1 MPTPSHGH
9 AHKSQAARA
18 RSFRR
23 LRNALLLAVAATLAT
38 LLLLHLGLAH
48 CPPLLLPTLLALL
61 LALALAAWLPYR
73 RLHEK
78 YLCDLALRHSLQ
90 AQFDECSASNE
101 TLERHH
107 LLLESALRA
116 LGEAVLTTDHRGRV
130 TFLNLEAERL
140 TGWSLAEASNCH
152 LDQVLNLVEFDP
164 GEDPLKR
171 LEALPRANR
180 PSGET
185 RLALLRARNG
195 DKNPIETANLPL
207 LDADNTLLG
216 SAIIVRDLATQRR
229 LVQELAEANDR
240 AAAAENSKTTFLT
253 SISHEIRTPMNALLG
268 MVDLLMETQLS
279 DEQHKYLRTFKGAS
293 ERLLLLINDLL
304 DVSVMETGQIQL
316 DLRPFDLRDLIEVQ
330 VELFRAEADKKGL
343 ILSSTIEPR
352 VPHLVSGDPVRL
364 GQILFNLLGNAIKFT
379 HTGQVALSVDLDAE
393 ARVQFSISDT
403 GIGITR
409 EKQRHIFEIF
419 TQADSSTTRRY
430 GGTGVGLA
438 ICRNLVERMGGRL
451 WVKSEL
457 GKGSCFQFNAVLP
470 PALPRL
476 VEEGLGEEA
485 VKALVEA
492 TGPLKILLVEDSPD
506 NRLLIDFYL
515 KNTPFA
521 LIEAEDGQQAVQVF
535 ERAGGSIDLVLMD
548 IQMPVMDG
556 YAATREIRRIEQA
569 RAWQP
574 CVITALTASVLDESI
589 HKSYEAGCSAHLKK
603 PIRKETL
610 LRAIHQQTH
619 QRRQR
624 GDLAGLARLDLGRAQ
639 ASEMAEM
646 VPGYL
651 ENRARD
657 LKLLREALA
666 ARDWEAL
673 RRVGHRMKGSG
684 ASYGFAHLTELG
696 QVLEQVARA
705 QREESAGE
713 AIDRLE
719 TYLRYV
725 EEALKESK

>member
-1 MPTPSHGH
+1 MSTPSHGN
-9 AHKSQAARA
+9 AHNSQVARA
-18 RSFRR
+18 RSF
-23 LRNALLLAVAATLAT
+23 LRQRAPLLFVAAFVLSALLFF
-38 LLLLHLGLAH
+38 HLGLADY
-48 CPPLLLPTLLALL
+48 PPLLLPSFLALL

-73 RLHEK
+73 RLREQHHRVQV
-78 YLCDLALRHSLQ
+78 LRLGLQ
-90 AQFDECSASNE
+90 AQLEECSACHQAA
-101 TLERHH
+101 ERQR
-107 LLLESALRA
+107 LLLESTLAA

-140 TGWSLAEASNCH
+140 TGWSQVEASACN
-152 LDQVLNLVEFDP
+152 LDQILNLVEFEP

-171 LEALPRANR
+171 LEPLPRGGR
-180 PSGET
+180 STSEM
-185 RLALLRARNG
+185 RLAFLRARCG
-195 DKNPIETANLPL
+195 DKTPIEIVSWPL
-207 LDADNTLLG
+207 LDADRTLLG
-216 SAIIVRDLATQRR
+216 TTIIARDLGPQRR
-229 LVQELAEANDR
+229 LYQELAEANDR

-279 DEQHKYLRTFKGAS
+279 EDQHKYLRTFKGAS

-343 ILSSTIEPR
+343 LLSSTIEPR

-379 HTGQVALSVDLDAE
+379 HSGQVALSVELDPE
-393 ARVQFSISDT
+393 ARVQFSITDT

-476 VEEGLGEEA
+476 VEEGWGDEA
-485 VKALVEA
+485 VKALIEEI
-492 TGPLKILLVEDSPD
+492 GPLTILLVEDSPD

-515 KNTPFA
+515 KNTPFI
-521 LIEAEDGQQAVQVF
+521 LLEADDGQQAVSAF
-535 ERAGGSIDLVLMD
+535 ERSGGSIDLVLMD
-548 IQMPVMDG
+548 IQMPIMDG
-556 YAATREIRRIEQA
+556 YAATREIRRIEEA
-569 RAWQP
+569 RGWLP

-589 HKSYEAGCSAHLKK
+589 HKSYEAGCNAHLKK
-603 PIRKETL
+603 PIRKEIL

-624 GDLAGLARLDLGRAQ
+624 GELASLARQDLGRAQ
-639 ASEMAEM
+639 AADMAEM
-646 VPGYL
+646 IPAYL

-657 LKLLREALA
+657 LKLLYQGLEDQ
-666 ARDWEAL
+666 DWEAL
-673 RRVGHRMKGSG
+673 RRLGHRMKGSG
-684 ASYGFAHLTELG
+684 AGYGFAHVTELG
-696 QVLEQVARA
+696 QELEQAARA
-705 QREESAGE
+705 QRGE
-713 AIDRLE
+713 RARAAIDQLE
-719 TYLRYV
+719 AYLSQV
-725 EEALKESK
+725 EEALKEHK